1 MTSVQSSIRAE
12 VSRGEFPAPSGAE
25 AFSAYTIAST
35 KGLIPEME
43 YTARLT
49 LDYPM
54 TFETIGE
61 GLRLFEGW
69 ALCDL
74 ANYRMRCQDN
84 LVSCFRFFLQIGPSL
99 FNIWAPCSNGC
110 RRDGSDEISHSAP
123 PKRRPTQS
131 STQITQFWL
140 REFFQKQ
147 LDKSLESF
155 SKPLCNSQRIRGEY
169 LSALQAHVNSS
180 GCVSCT
186 KVHVLN
192 GETFCKEL
200 ENKLTQA
207 LNEVCTSFILP
218 RDESLNTPYLGML
231 EFELTG
237 VATHPVSR
245 N

>member
-1 MTSVQSSIRAE
+1 MASVQSSIRAE

-25 AFSAYTIAST
+25 AFSAYAIAST

-69 ALCDL
+69 ALRDL

-84 LVSCFRFFLQIGPSL
+84 LVSCFRFFLPPCPSPV
-99 FNIWAPCSNGC
+99 NIWAPCSG
-110 RRDGSDEISHSAP
+110 RSDGRDESSYLTSSK
-123 PKRRPTQS
+123 KRRSPP
-131 STQITQFWL
+131 QFWL
-140 REFFQKQ
+140 SEFFQKH
-147 LDKSLESF
+147 LNDSHEPF
-155 SKPLCNSQRIRGEY
+155 SKPLCNPRKFRGEY

-186 KVHVLN
+186 KVHTLK

-200 ENKLTQA
+200 EDKLTQA
-207 LNEVCTSFILP
+207 LNEVCTPFILP
-218 RDESLNTPYLGML
+218 RM
-231 EFELTG
+231 G
-237 VATHPVSR
+237 V
-245 N
+245 